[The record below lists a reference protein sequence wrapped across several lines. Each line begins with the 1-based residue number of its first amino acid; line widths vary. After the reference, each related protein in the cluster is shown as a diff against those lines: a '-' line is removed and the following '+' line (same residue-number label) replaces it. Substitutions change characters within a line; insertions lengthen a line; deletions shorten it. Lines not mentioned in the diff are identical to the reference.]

1 MDQMEKTIAI
11 EACRRLNTLY
21 GLFGELYGAFYAM
34 TEGVD
39 TEAEGYEFPK
49 EWHFEDVKIE
59 FEGKNDTFL
68 RLVADVYYQ
77 YAEYCGAESPLYETA
92 KAIGN
97 AFLGLYAGDFEFGPI
112 PTLSANSSP
121 DADRAFTEIY
131 DDIMKG
137 FMELFHKVPEEGFYL
152 ISPTD
157 DFDDNKTYQ
166 LIRRL
171 VADITMKHIFGDSI
185 DKYISAMAS
194 IVAAGVVF
202 S

>member
-1 MDQMEKTIAI
+1 MDQIKKTIAI

-21 GLFGELYGAFYAM
+21 GLFNELYVAFYAM

-39 TEAEGYEFPK
+39 TEAEDYEYPK
-49 EWHFEDVKIE
+49 EWHFKDVKIE
-59 FEGKNDTFL
+59 FNAKNDTFL

-77 YAEYCGAESPLYETA
+77 YAEYCGVESPLYETA

-97 AFLGLYAGDFEFGPI
+97 AFLGLYAGDMEFGPI
-112 PTLSANSSP
+112 PTLPVNSSL
-121 DADRAFTEIY
+121 DTNRAFAEIY

-137 FMELFHKVPEEGFYL
+137 FMELFHKVPEEGFFV
-152 ISPTD
+152 ISPTE
-157 DFDDNKTYQ
+157 DFDNSETYQ

-171 VADITMKHIFGDSI
+171 VADITMKHIFDSSI
-185 DKYISAMAS
+185 DKYISAMTS
-194 IVAAGVVF
+194 IAAAGVVF